1 MTTESQVYKISK
13 VLDNVNGS
21 SFISMDTTTIPK
33 LKGGKKNPMQGRVRK
48 HNHGASIMVF
58 QNKKTNAYDN
68 MVKRRLLSEGK
79 DPDLFKLSP
88 RAWGTRLQG
97 TPLVEHKGALYL
109 EVIFLASGKTSYT
122 LDGQPI
128 DRNDIEGFEWPH
140 EKEEGKQGGLDDK
153 VIIRTFK
160 LDSVDRIKIGD
171 KQYTKDDWTA

>member
-1 MTTESQVYKISK
+1 MTTEAQTFKISQV
-13 VLDNVNGS
+13 LENVNGA
-21 SFISMDTTTIPK
+21 SFISLDTTTVPT

-48 HNHGASIMVF
+48 HNTGASIMVF
-58 QNKKTNAYDN
+58 QNKKANAYDN

-128 DRNDIEGFEWPH
+128 DKDDIEGLDSN
-140 EKEEGKQGGLDDK
+140 KEEGRQGGLDDK

>member
-1 MTTESQVYKISK
+1 MTTEAQTFKITNI
-13 VLDNVNGS
+13 LDNVNGG
-21 SFISMDTTTIPK
+21 SFISMDTTTTPK
-33 LKGGKKNPMQGRVRK
+33 LLGGKKNPMQGRVRK
-48 HNHGASIMVF
+48 HNKGASIMVF

-68 MVKRRLLSEGK
+68 MVKRRLLAEGK

-109 EVIFLASGKTSYT
+109 EVIFLASGQTSYT

-128 DRNDIEGFEWPH
+128 DKANIQGLNDKPA
-140 EKEEGKQGGLDDK
+140 EGKQGSLEDK

-160 LDSVDRIKIGD
+160 LDSITRLCIGEYS
-171 KQYTKDDWTA
+171 YTAKDWA

>member
-1 MTTESQVYKISK
+1 MTTEAQTFKLTNI
-13 VLDNVNGS
+13 LDNVNGA
-21 SFISMDTTTIPK
+21 SFISMDTTTTPT
-33 LKGGKKNPMQGRVRK
+33 LLGGKSNPMKGRVRK
-48 HNHGASIMVF
+48 YNKGASIMVF

-68 MVKRRLLSEGK
+68 MVKRRLLAEGK

-109 EVIFLASGKTSYT
+109 EVIFLASGQTSYT

-128 DRNDIEGFEWPH
+128 DKADIQGLNDKPV
-140 EKEEGKQGGLDDK
+140 EGKQGSLEDK

-160 LDSVDRIKIGD
+160 LDSITRLSIGEHS
-171 KQYTKDDWTA
+171 YTAKDWTA